1 MAGSSVLSLLSVLDP
16 RFGHAYDE
24 SLALGKSLPGSSSEG
39 PGDAARHAYMSARV
53 ADLYGPGTAELL
65 GKLYEY
71 AGFENR
77 KIQDQDVANNAVG
90 RTMSHLKGKDLEA
103 EVLKALQQ
111 GKLRYMR
118 PGEADRLPFAGGG
131 RVETRA
137 EKLAREMTHRT
148 SSGQMDPHL
157 EMLLVDP
164 FAGKQYGHG
173 TMGTGE
179 QGPMVT
185 KARKLKPEDVQDCTQ
200 LYASG
205 GAVEYD
211 PDEIAQ
217 IAESTTQGF
226 AASGHEKGGDVEFYD
241 PKSIRFYKHAMK
253 QTTPNRDEELSNFS
267 GGARARVAGGDL
279 NLGFDLARM
288 SAGERDQLMKTLAAN
303 YNINLGDLNLNAN
316 VQRPLD
322 AKGVYVGNLSGSVP
336 LAGGRAS
343 LGVQGVRT
351 PYGTDVTGY
360 NAGWQGRVGP
370 GNLSANIMQ
379 PTRGSRSAQVQYEI
393 PFAAGGLVNYDPNEI
408 DTIVSKLK
416 EEFHG

>member
-1 MAGSSVLSLLSVLDP
+1 MRLDRQLVSLLRLLADREQADGRPRPVEDLLGEGSAHHGELDEVLGTAVGVGACVDQHRDP
-16 RFGHAYDE
+16 
-24 SLALGKSLPGSSSEG
+24 LPG
-39 PGDAARHAYMSARV
+39 GDRHRDRRAQHAGEPPQVQQAR
-53 ADLYGPGTAELL
+53 
-65 GKLYEY
+65 
-71 AGFENR
+71 
-77 KIQDQDVANNAVG
+77 
-90 RTMSHLKGKDLEA
+90 
-103 EVLKALQQ
+103 
-111 GKLRYMR
+111 
-118 PGEADRLPFAGGG
+118 
-131 RVETRA
+131 
-137 EKLAREMTHRT
+137 RE
-148 SSGQMDPHL
+148 
-157 EMLLVDP
+157 
-164 FAGKQYGHG
+164 HG
-173 TMGTGE
+173 
-179 QGPMVT
+179 
-185 KARKLKPEDVQDCTQ
+185 
-200 LYASG
+200 
-205 GAVEYD
+205 
-211 PDEIAQ
+211 
-217 IAESTTQGF
+217 
-226 AASGHEKGGDVEFYD
+226 
-241 PKSIRFYKHAMK
+241 
-253 QTTPNRDEELSNFS
+253 
-267 GGARARVAGGDL
+267 ARVAGGDL
-279 NLGFDLARM
+279 NLGFDLTRM